1 MLPAVTEPVVHENG
15 REDRHVTSPPS
26 EDVYD
31 DIGDV
36 IDDVTK
42 DEAPA
47 LLYDVIEEV
56 DENAER
62 DQQGAAAYDDLQ
74 QSTRDYNAQQ
84 SSVYQ
89 HILPEAP
96 ASAAAG
102 STGIGQD
109 QQDLYLQLIGD
120 EQHLSRGREIKL
132 TKTFYHKGHKNAVIT
147 TDSAPAARAYT
158 MWLNTASLNRTKVLC
173 F

>member
-1 MLPAVTEPVVHENG
+1 MLPVVTEPVVHENG
-15 REDRHVTSPPS
+15 REDRQVTSPPS
-26 EDVYD
+26 EEVYD

-42 DEAPA
+42 DEAPT
-47 LLYDVIEEV
+47 LLYDVIEEL
-56 DENAER
+56 DETTER
-62 DQQGAAAYDDLQ
+62 DQQGAVYDDLQ

-109 QQDLYLQLIGD
+109 QQDPYLQLLGD
-120 EQHLSRGREIKL
+120 DQQLSTGREIKL
-132 TKTFYHKGHKNAVIT
+132 TKTFHHKGHKNAIISP
-147 TDSAPAARAYT
+147 DSMPTPTARAYT
-158 MWLNTASLNRTKVLC
+158 M
-173 F
+173 